1 MSIDSFMDKWVASLV
16 ALTPGLFIKKKL
28 YTLNTRQTISVIM
41 ISFLINPGSQS
52 PTPTAHKFP
61 QTFHI
66 KTVQP
71 RPPLLTE
78 AHPPAQGWVAQEG
91 NGEESSN
98 NVQLTRDK

>member
-52 PTPTAHKFP
+52 PTPTARKFP

-71 RPPLLTE
+71 RPPLLTQ